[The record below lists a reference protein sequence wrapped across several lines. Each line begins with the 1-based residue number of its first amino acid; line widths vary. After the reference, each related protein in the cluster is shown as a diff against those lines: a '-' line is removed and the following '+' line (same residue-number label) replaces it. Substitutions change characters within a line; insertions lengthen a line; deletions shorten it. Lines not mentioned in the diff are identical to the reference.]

1 MMEGPVRRMLPTI
14 LLLLMPVFPQSADS
28 ASITVYGLES
38 ATFDRI
44 FDPDAR
50 PEQLLLVS
58 GSLKLIG
65 QAKGTWEAITYI
77 PQNAA
82 APRSDRGVFTRV
94 GTRVV
99 FYSWLTFSRYGGEI
113 LEDGEKI
120 RMTKLN
126 RFGQSQTETWYL
138 GR

>member
-1 MMEGPVRRMLPTI
+1 MRRMLPTI

-65 QAKGTWEAITYI
+65 QAKGTWGGGHLYSSECG
-77 PQNAA
+77 
-82 APRSDRGVFTRV
+82 RSPFRQGYFHEGRYACGVLL
-94 GTRVV
+94 VV
-99 FYSWLTFSRYGGEI
+99 NI
-113 LEDGEKI
+113 LAVWG
-120 RMTKLN
+120 
-126 RFGQSQTETWYL
+126 
-138 GR
+138 